1 MEEKDKIIR
10 ELNNKIKNLR
20 EMLIQNNISEIEV

>member
-20 EMLIQNNISEIEV
+20 EMLIQNNIPEIEV